1 METPFYRDTWVEVDL
16 NCIYEN
22 VQNTKKYLPDGV
34 DIIAVVKANGY
45 GHGAVEVAQTALQAG
60 ATALAVALLDEALEL
75 REKGIEAPILV
86 LGWTRPEDVKI
97 AAEHRISLTV
107 FQIDWLNAALG
118 FLDSNQSIH
127 FHLKIDT
134 GMGRIGITEKY
145 QADEIINFILDNPQ
159 FKMTGVFTHFATA
172 DELDLNYLQMQ
183 YNRFLTSLSWLKD
196 RDIQVQTVHCANS
209 ATALRFPDKAFNA
222 VRLGISMY
230 GLTPSQD
237 IKDQLPFLL
246 KEAFSLKSKLVHVK
260 NMVAGERVSYGGT
273 YEIIENE
280 WIGTVPI
287 GYADGWIRKLKS
299 SDVLV
304 NGERCPI
311 VGRICMDQ
319 LMIGLLRQVP
329 VGTEVTLI
337 GKQNNEEIP
346 IDEIAKILD
355 TINYE
360 IPCLISSRVPR
371 TYIHLKN

>member
-1 METPFYRDTWVEVDL
+1 MEAPFYRDTWVEVDL

-22 VQNTKKYLPDGV
+22 VQNTKKHLSGEV

-45 GHGAVEVAQTALQAG
+45 GHGAYAVAQTALAAG
-60 ATALAVALLDEALEL
+60 ATALAVAFLDEALEL
-75 REKGIEAPILV
+75 RKKGIQAPILV
-86 LGWTRPEDVKI
+86 LGWTRPEDVQI
-97 AAEHRISLTV
+97 AAKHHITITV
-107 FQIDWLNAALG
+107 FQLEWLHSAVE
-118 FLDSNQSIH
+118 FLESNQTIH
-127 FHLKIDT
+127 FHLKVDT
-134 GMGRIGITEKY
+134 GMGRVGIKE
-145 QADEIINFILDNPQ
+145 QHEANEIINFTLENPQ

-172 DELDLNYLQMQ
+172 DELDLTYLEKQ
-183 YNRFLTSLSWLKD
+183 YHRFLTSLGWLKD
-196 RDIQVQTVHCANS
+196 RNIQLKTVHCANS

-230 GLTPSQD
+230 GLSPSPA
-237 IKDQLPFLL
+237 IKEQLPFPL
-246 KEAFSLKSKLVHVK
+246 KEAFSLKSKIVHVK
-260 NMVAGERVSYGGT
+260 QMVTGERVSYGAT

-319 LMIGLLRQVP
+319 LMISLPGQAP
-329 VGTEVTLI
+329 VGTEVTFI
-337 GKQNNEEIP
+337 GKQNNEEIH

-360 IPCLISSRVPR
+360 IPCMISSRVPR
-371 TYIHLKN
+371 TYIKM